1 MNFAESLLEP
11 VRQIFPERVAV
22 PVGDDTTVHTF
33 EPVIVDQPLHLG
45 ISTTVEITCSM
56 PTVVH

>member
-1 MNFAESLLEP
+1 MNLSKSLLEP

-33 EPVIVDQPLHLG
+33 EPVIVDQPLHLSIG
-45 ISTTVEITCSM
+45 TIVEFTCFM
-56 PTVVH
+56 PPVVS